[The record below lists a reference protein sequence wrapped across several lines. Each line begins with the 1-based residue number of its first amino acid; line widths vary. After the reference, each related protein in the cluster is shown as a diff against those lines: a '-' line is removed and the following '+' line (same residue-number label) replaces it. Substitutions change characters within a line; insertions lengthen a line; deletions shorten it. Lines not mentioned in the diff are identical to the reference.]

1 MIYFRYGALT
11 FGDEQDVVPESV
23 TQSKFADIQKLYAKE
38 TARVNHTCLLCHGQE
53 SNQVKEQ
60 LPTSKTKRILLVRR
74 LRSFHVL
81 LSV

>member
-38 TARVNHTCLLCHGQE
+38 TARV
-53 SNQVKEQ
+53 
-60 LPTSKTKRILLVRR
+60 ILTI
-74 LRSFHVL
+74 S
-81 LSV
+81 